1 MNRTDLIKAIAE
13 RTGQTQV
20 VVTDVLDALTYEI
33 KSSMSAGVK
42 TVEIHGL
49 AKFKVEHKEA
59 RAGRNPATGAAIQI
73 PAKNVVKMTA
83 AKALNDAVN

>member
-1 MNRTDLIKAIAE
+1 MNRTDIIKAIAK
-13 RTGQTQV
+13 RTGQMQI
-20 VVTDVLDALTYEI
+20 VVTDVLDALAHETNTALVRGE
-33 KSSMSAGVK
+33 S
-42 TVEIHGL
+42 VEIHGL

-73 PAKNVVKMTA
+73 PAKNVVKVTA

>member
-1 MNRTDLIKAIAE
+1 MNRTDLIKAIAQ
-13 RTGQTQV
+13 RTGQTQA
-20 VVTDVLDALTYEI
+20 VVTDVLDALTHETNI
-33 KSSMSAGVK
+33 ALVRGES
-42 TVEIHGL
+42 VEIHGL

-73 PAKNVVKMTA
+73 PAKNVVKVTA

>member
-13 RTGQTQV
+13 RTGQTQIAV
-20 VVTDVLDALTYEI
+20 VNVFDALTHEI
-33 KSSMSAGVK
+33 NIALARGES
-42 TVEIHGL
+42 VEIHGL

-73 PAKNVVKMTA
+73 PAKNVVKVTA

>member
-13 RTGQTQV
+13 KIGLTQLCAGS
-20 VVTDVLDALTYEI
+20 VLEAI
-33 KSSMSAGVK
+33 N
-42 TVEIHGL
+42 GL

-73 PAKNVVKMTA
+73 PAKNVVKVTA

>member
-13 RTGQTQV
+13 KIGLTQLCV
-20 VVTDVLDALTYEI
+20 GFVLEVITKETTAALARGE
-33 KSSMSAGVK
+33 S
-42 TVEIHGL
+42 VEIHGL

-73 PAKNVVKMTA
+73 PAKNVVKVTA

>member
-1 MNRTDLIKAIAE
+1 MNRTDLIKAIAK
-13 RTGQTQV
+13 RTGQMQI
-20 VVTDVLDALTYEI
+20 VVTDVLDALAPETNTALGRGE
-33 KSSMSAGVK
+33 S
-42 TVEIHGL
+42 VEIHGL

-73 PAKNVVKMTA
+73 PAKNVVKVTA

>member
-20 VVTDVLDALTYEI
+20 VVVNAFDALTHEI
-33 KSSMSAGVK
+33 NIALARGESVD
-42 TVEIHGL
+42 IHGL

-73 PAKNVVKMTA
+73 PAKNVVKVTA

>member
-20 VVTDVLDALTYEI
+20 VVTDVIDALTHETNTALARGE
-33 KSSMSAGVK
+33 S
-42 TVEIHGL
+42 VEIHGL

-73 PAKNVVKMTA
+73 PAKNVVKVTA

>member
-20 VVTDVLDALTYEI
+20 VVVNAFDALTHEI
-33 KSSMSAGVK
+33 NIALARGES
-42 TVEIHGL
+42 VEIHGL

-73 PAKNVVKMTA
+73 PAKNVVKVTA

>member
-1 MNRTDLIKAIAE
+1 MNRTDLIKSICAGI
-13 RTGQTQV
+13 GITQRCAG
-20 VVTDVLDALTYEI
+20 TVLDLVAKEVSAALARGE
-33 KSSMSAGVK
+33 S
-42 TVEIHGL
+42 VEIHGL

-73 PAKNVVKMTA
+73 PAKNVVKVTA

>member
-13 RTGQTQV
+13 KIGLTQLCAGS
-20 VVTDVLDALTYEI
+20 VLEVITKETTAALARGESVDI
-33 KSSMSAGVK
+33 Q
-42 TVEIHGL
+42 GL

-59 RAGRNPATGAAIQI
+59 RTGRNPATGAAIQI
-73 PAKNVVKMTA
+73 PAKNIVKVTA

>member
-20 VVTDVLDALTYEI
+20 VVVNAFDALTHEI
-33 KSSMSAGVK
+33 NIALARGESVD
-42 TVEIHGL
+42 IHGL

-73 PAKNVVKMTA
+73 PAKNVVKVTA
-83 AKALNDAVN
+83 AKSLNDAVN